1 MIHFTKMH
9 CNEAIDEQE
18 ENNQHIQGAA
28 AVNAE
33 QFNKSVQF
41 SIPLL
46 VSLCMTKRTS

>member
-28 AVNAE
+28 ALNAE
-33 QFNKSVQF
+33 QSVQF